1 MSKVGV
7 VGVGVPLEAEK
18 VNERG
23 DELMMMMKGRSFL
36 VVGCVGMGAGVGC
49 EVGWVLARMEVVR
62 M

>member
-36 VVGCVGMGAGVGC
+36 VVGCVGMGVGVGC

-62 M
+62 L

>member
-36 VVGCVGMGAGVGC
+36 VVGCVGMGVGVGC
-49 EVGWVLARMEVVR
+49 EVG
-62 M
+62 